1 MKPEIE
7 EFRRVS
13 DALIGNIT
21 KIALYFGVD
30 RRSAYRWMRN
40 KPFMDAIE
48 DSRGAF
54 LDECIQMARLVA
66 LGVPEVDENG
76 KFKGWKVHPDTRML
90 KYFISKLGRED
101 GFFDSPEE
109 KKEVVARVI
118 SKVEFF
124 EIFGKDAP

>member
-1 MKPEIE
+1 
-7 EFRRVS
+7 
-13 DALIGNIT
+13 
-21 KIALYFGVD
+21 
-30 RRSAYRWMRN
+30 
-40 KPFMDAIE
+40 MDAIE
-48 DSRGAF
+48 DSRGAL

-76 KFKGWKVHPDTRML
+76 TFKGWKVRPETRML
-90 KYFISKLGRED
+90 KYFISKLGLEE

-124 EIFGKDAP
+124 EVFGKDAP